1 MQAEMTGVE
10 AASTAASET
19 PLVEELEDYRRQVE
33 AIREDARELLE
44 GLNDRQLNWR
54 PAAGRWTIG
63 ECLAHLNLTGQV
75 YLRTVDKGIKQAR
88 SEQLFSR
95 GPYRHGLLGRWFLRA
110 TEPPVKRVKVKAPKV
125 VAPLPEHLLAVVAP
139 AFMSL
144 QDAVMQ
150 RIREANGLDLGRAKI
165 KSPFLRLL
173 RLSLGQSI
181 LAILAHERRHLWQAR
196 QVRNDPNF
204 PKA

>member
-1 MQAEMTGVE
+1 MGAEVRDVQD
-10 AASTAASET
+10 ASTATSDM
-19 PLVEELEDYRRQVE
+19 PLVEELEDYRTQVE
-33 AIREDARELLE
+33 AIRKEARELLE
-44 GLNDRQLNWR
+44 GLNDRQFNWR
-54 PAAGRWTIG
+54 QAEGRWSIG

-110 TEPPVKRVKVKAPKV
+110 TEPPVRRVKVKAPKV
-125 VAPLPEHLLAVVAP
+125 IAPLPEHLLAVVAP

-144 QDAVMQ
+144 QDAVLQ
-150 RIREANGLDLGRAKI
+150 RIREANGLDLGRARI
-165 KSPFLRLL
+165 KSPFLGLL

-196 QVRNDPNF
+196 QVRNDPSF